1 MEFRGHTD
9 TKELQEPG
17 TGGSDQVT
25 PRLLCERPLGLPGND
40 GDSRNPSAVGTGPS
54 LGSPT
59 PLLPCPLSSTWVLPF
74 PSPFPG
80 PRPQHR
86 AGPRA
91 CSPTGTPALPVPLAR
106 LSQGTGTTNWC
117 LRRFSLPQP
126 SLRMRWSAVGVGSR
140 ASPLQNNTSMQD

>member
-25 PRLLCERPLGLPGND
+25 PWLLCERPLGLPGDD
-40 GDSRNPSAVGTGPS
+40 GDSRNPQCCGHRAIPGVPNPPPALS
-54 LGSPT
+54 
-59 PLLPCPLSSTWVLPF
+59 PLLHVGPAVPLSL
-74 PSPFPG
+74 
-80 PRPQHR
+80 
-86 AGPRA
+86 PRA
-91 CSPTGTPALPVPLAR
+91 VSPAQDPAPAAPRAPPALPVPLAR